1 MADPADPSMM
11 EENPP
16 DNEVGNVVLEST
28 EIELEKPNDSDPES
42 GEDSMSLSKELD
54 ASTTSDET
62 KYPLRETRFKLP
74 LCKDEICFNP
84 AVSLIGLVSLWG
96 LAAYCMA
103 KPDEASVTLGL
114 WFSNVIEFFTWFY
127 IGEY

>member
-1 MADPADPSMM
+1 MADPADPSMI

-16 DNEVGNVVLEST
+16 NNEVGIVILEST
-28 EIELEKPNDSDPES
+28 GIELEKPKDPES

-54 ASTTSDET
+54 ASGTSET

-74 LCKDEICFNP
+74 LFKDEICFNP